1 MPKLPVLMLSLP
13 VAAIALLAGC
23 SSTPSSPDGTPASVA
38 ATASTSLSAS
48 SAPSA
53 AASASVSASVPA
65 SPASATPVAT
75 GAGASPSGAKVYFA
89 ESGDVAGTALYRP
102 SCAADCVLSGDSTAL
117 LRDMTWQTWTA
128 TEAVGSGTEKVD
140 DCQPNCAAGTLHP
153 VRVTVTF
160 TKPVKAGCSAATT
173 RLYWTRAALTWPDG
187 LPAALSGQNAPTN
200 LFVYSQ
206 IGGTSA
212 CG

>member
-1 MPKLPVLMLSLP
+1 MPKPRVLMLSLP

-23 SSTPSSPDGTPASVA
+23 SSSTSSSSVSTPASVA
-38 ATASTSLSAS
+38 ATASPSLSAS
-48 SAPSA
+48 SAPA
-53 AASASVSASVPA
+53 TAASAS
-65 SPASATPVAT
+65 ASAPVQPTA
-75 GAGASPSGAKVYFA
+75 PSAAKVYFA
-89 ESGDVAGTALYRP
+89 ESGDVTGTALYRP

-117 LRDMTWQTWTA
+117 LRDMTWRTWTA
-128 TEAVGSGTEKVD
+128 TEAVGSGTERID
-140 DCQPNCAAGTLHP
+140 DCQPNCATGTLHP
-153 VRVTVTF
+153 VQVTVTF

-173 RLYWTRAALTWPDG
+173 RLYWTRAALIWPDG

>member
-1 MPKLPVLMLSLP
+1 MPKLRVLMLSLP

-23 SSTPSSPDGTPASVA
+23 SSTSSSPDGTPASVA
-38 ATASTSLSAS
+38 ATASASLSAS
-48 SAPSA
+48 SAPST
-53 AASASVSASVPA
+53 AASAS
-65 SPASATPVAT
+65 ASAPVQPTA
-75 GAGASPSGAKVYFA
+75 PSAAKVYFA
-89 ESGDVAGTALYRP
+89 ESGDVTGTALYRP

-117 LRDMTWQTWTA
+117 LRDMTWRTWTA
-128 TEAVGSGTEKVD
+128 TEAVGSGTERID
-140 DCQPNCAAGTLHP
+140 DCLPNCATGTLHP

>member
-1 MPKLPVLMLSLP
+1 
-13 VAAIALLAGC
+13 
-23 SSTPSSPDGTPASVA
+23 
-38 ATASTSLSAS
+38 
-48 SAPSA
+48 
-53 AASASVSASVPA
+53 
-65 SPASATPVAT
+65 
-75 GAGASPSGAKVYFA
+75 
-89 ESGDVAGTALYRP
+89 
-102 SCAADCVLSGDSTAL
+102 
-117 LRDMTWQTWTA
+117 MTWQTWTA